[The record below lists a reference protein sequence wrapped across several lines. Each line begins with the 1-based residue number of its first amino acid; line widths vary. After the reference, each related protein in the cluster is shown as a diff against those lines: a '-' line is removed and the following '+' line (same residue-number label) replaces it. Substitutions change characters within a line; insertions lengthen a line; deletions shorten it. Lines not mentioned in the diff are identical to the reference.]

1 MIVYIH
7 MSTSRVTIT
16 RSELKKKRKEQYLD
30 QINMQMLLDQPLLLQ
45 HIGDTIEVDINSL
58 KY

>member
-16 RSELKKKRKEQYLD
+16 RSELKKKEKK
-30 QINMQMLLDQPLLLQ
+30 INMQMLLDQPLLLQ